1 MSAEVLAYPF
11 LFIAIF
17 FESFVLVTFLSEP
30 ARKARAREPAR
41 ALLPSVAIIVPC
53 YNEEET
59 AAHTAASILA
69 LDYPADKLSL
79 VLVNDGST
87 DGTRAVLEQFR
98 PHPQVTIIHKENGGK
113 HTALNAGIAAT
124 EAEFVGCL
132 DADSYVEVGALR
144 EIIPSFDNS
153 RVAATTAAMSVHEP
167 RNMLQYMQYA
177 EYIFGITWRHTLSSV
192 NGLYV
197 TPGPFSLYR
206 RETVV
211 ALGGFAFGHQTEDME
226 MALRLQRAGY
236 SIGNAPRARV
246 YTKAPRTL
254 PRLLKQRV
262 RWTTGFLRNV
272 LFDYRDLVLS
282 PSRGALGM
290 LVLPLA
296 LLSIGSGIILFA
308 VWIFMSGVQLANA
321 LAVREGVP
329 PVYAYLPSA
338 PAFDWFYI
346 PATVFSL
353 LAIIIIATTLL
364 MIAIGKS
371 ISQTPG
377 SLARGMLSYLF
388 LYSFVAPLWLI
399 RATADVAIGKKR
411 AWR

>member
-1 MSAEVLAYPF
+1 MLYAMSPELLAYPF
-11 LFIAIF
+11 LFIATF
-17 FESFVLVTFLSEP
+17 FESFILVTLLSAP
-30 ARKARAREPAR
+30 ARKARERPSVDTADLAT
-41 ALLPSVAIIVPC
+41 LPSVAIIVPC
-53 YNEEET
+53 WNE
-59 AAHTAASILA
+59 AATVGATCNSLLA
-69 LDYPADKLSL
+69 LDYPKEKLEIIL
-79 VLVNDGST
+79 INDGST
-87 DGTRAVLEQFR
+87 DATPKIMTHLAK
-98 PHPQVTIIHKENGGK
+98 HPQVRIIHKKNGGK
-113 HTALNAGIAAT
+113 HTALNAGIAAS

-132 DADSYVEVGALR
+132 GADSYVEVGALR

-206 RETVV
+206 RKTVV

-308 VWIFMSGVQLANA
+308 VWIFMS
-321 LAVREGVP
+321 
-329 PVYAYLPSA
+329 
-338 PAFDWFYI
+338 
-346 PATVFSL
+346 
-353 LAIIIIATTLL
+353 
-364 MIAIGKS
+364 
-371 ISQTPG
+371 
-377 SLARGMLSYLF
+377 
-388 LYSFVAPLWLI
+388 
-399 RATADVAIGKKR
+399 
-411 AWR
+411 